1 MEEVPAVVVGEPEAE
16 AVPAGVVL
24 LPTGYGA
31 GAAVGVFTGVVTTV
45 EVGVEEGVEAGVEGV
60 EAAVLLPVSLAEAEE
75 RDELPE
81 ETPPTHSAV
90 IR

>member
-31 GAAVGVFTGVVTTV
+31 GTTVGVVAGVVTTV
-45 EVGVEEGVEAGVEGV
+45 ELGVEEGV
-60 EAAVLLPVSLAEAEE
+60 EAAVLLPVSLAVPEE
-75 RDELPE
+75 RDALPE
-81 ETPPTHSAV
+81 EMPPTHSTV
-90 IR
+90 RR